1 METLKQY
8 LENIKPIDAHA
19 MHTAKGFWDTI
30 AKPLNSLG
38 ELEKLV
44 CKMAGITGNPQ
55 VEISK
60 SCVAVMCADNG
71 IVEEGVTQ
79 TDNSIT
85 YLVAKNMS
93 MGTANVNLMA
103 RASHSD
109 VFVVDIGM
117 ATPLENGLNIID
129 KKVSL
134 GTKNFL
140 KSQAMTG
147 EQVNQAIL
155 VGIETVRNLK
165 AKGYNIIAT
174 GEMGIGNTTTSSA
187 IASVLLGVSP
197 KVVTGKGAGLSE
209 DGLQHK
215 VEVIEKAIEMHHPD
229 PHDPLDVL
237 AKVGGYDICGMVGL
251 YLGGAV
257 YGVPIIIDGLI
268 SAVSALVACRL
279 SKESVGYMLPSHMSK
294 EPATTLIMK
303 ELGLDPIIHA
313 NMCLGEGTGSVALI
327 PILNMALEVYHS
339 NRTFNSIGMEA
350 YKPL

>member
-1 METLKQY
+1 METLNEY
-8 LENIKPIDAHA
+8 LQNIKPIDSHA
-19 MHTAKGFWDTI
+19 IQTAKHCWDTI

-38 ELEKLV
+38 ELENLI
-44 CKMAGITGNPQ
+44 CKVTGITGNPQ
-55 VEISK
+55 VELSK
-60 SCVAVMCADNG
+60 TCAVVMCADNG
-71 IVEEGVTQ
+71 IIEEGVTQ
-79 TDNSIT
+79 THNSIT

-103 RASHSD
+103 KASHSD
-109 VFVVDIGM
+109 VYVVDIGM
-117 ATPLENGLNIID
+117 ATPIEDGLNILD
-129 KKVSL
+129 RKVSL

-140 KSQAMTG
+140 KSQAMTR
-147 EQVNQAIL
+147 EQATQAIL
-155 VGIETVRNLK
+155 VGIQTVRDLQ
-165 AKGYNIIAT
+165 ALGYNAIAT

-187 IASVLLGVSP
+187 IASVLLGVPP

-209 DGLQHK
+209 DGLTHK
-215 VEVIEKAIEMHHPD
+215 VEVIERAIELHNPD
-229 PHDPLDVL
+229 PNDPLDVL

-257 YGVPIIIDGLI
+257 YGVPIVIDGLI
-268 SAVSALVACRL
+268 SAVSALVAYRL

-294 EPATTLIMK
+294 EPATTLIME
-303 ELGLDPIIHA
+303 ELGLEPIIHA
-313 NMCLGEGTGSVALI
+313 NMCLGEGTGSVALF